1 VTDTGLPE
9 GWGIVATDDG
19 VDRLAADLA
28 GSDAY
33 ALDTE
38 FHAERR
44 YYPRLALVQIAWDGG
59 GAIVDPLSCDVGRL
73 RPLFDSD
80 AVLVGHA
87 LAADLP
93 ILERA
98 VGRIPARLFD
108 TQIAAGFA
116 GLGTPSLASLVKQT
130 IGVHLDKAAQLADW
144 TARPLPPAVL
154 AYAAEDVAHLLESR
168 RVLEDR
174 VAESGRGAWVAEA
187 TAEMAAAACRV
198 DDDRQAWWRIK
209 GAPRRIPRS
218 RLGVA
223 CSVAAWRQATARQ
236 MDRPPRTVL
245 SDLALASIV
254 GAPPRDAADLLA
266 RRGAPASRFV
276 KGILAAVRAGEEMDP
291 DTVPR
296 PDVSGVDGDLS
307 AAVGIALALVAQRAH
322 ALGIHPP
329 LLGARADVEDLVAGR
344 PSRLDSGWRAD
355 AVGADL
361 VRLLAGEVALRLDRG
376 GRRVEFRPAEGPDGG
391 SAGAPA

>member
-1 VTDTGLPE
+1 MSPSGLPD
-9 GWGIVATDDG
+9 GWRLVATDG
-19 VDRLAADLA
+19 AAVDLA
-28 GSDAY
+28 GELAGHDAY

-44 YYPRLALVQIAWDGG
+44 YFPRLALVQVAWDGG
-59 GAIVDPLSCDVGRL
+59 GAIVDPLSCDVGGL
-73 RPLFDSD
+73 RSLFDCD
-80 AVLVGHA
+80 AVLVGHG

-98 VGRIPARLFD
+98 VGRIPERLFD

-144 TARPLPPAVL
+144 TARPLPPVVL
-154 AYAAEDVAHLLESR
+154 AYAADDVAHLLEAR
-168 RVLEDR
+168 RVLEAR
-174 VAESGRGAWVAEA
+174 LEESGRVPWAAEA
-187 TAEMAAAACRV
+187 TSEMVTATLRP

-218 RLGVA
+218 RVGVA
-223 CSVAAWRQATARQ
+223 CAVAAWRQATARR

-254 GAPPRDAADLLA
+254 ASPPRDAADLLG

-276 KGILAAVRAGEEMDP
+276 KAILGAVRAGQEMDP
-291 DTVPR
+291 DAVPW
-296 PDVSGVDGDLS
+296 PEVSGVDGDLS

-322 ALGIHPP
+322 ALGLHPP
-329 LLGARADVEDLVAGR
+329 LLGARADVEHLVAGR

-361 VRLLAGEVALRLDRG
+361 AGLLAGRVTLRLAAG
-376 GRRVEFRPAEGPDGG
+376 GRRVEFRPADGDRR
-391 SAGAPA
+391 